1 MTMLPITGPEEP
13 VEVGTDPQAGTDLP
27 PGRSA
32 FRRFRRHPV
41 AVGSVVFLFLV
52 VLAAVFARPL
62 SGHDPNVIDL
72 LAARAAPSGEH
83 LLGTDSTGRDVLSRL
98 LFAGRISLGVGI
110 ASAALAVVL
119 GTLLGSIAGLLGGW
133 VDGIVMRLADV
144 FMSFP
149 SLVVIV
155 VVAGILGPSV
165 VTMII
170 AIGLFQWPVCGRIVR
185 GVTLSLREQEYV
197 LASRAT
203 GAGSLWLMR
212 KHIIPAALPPVS
224 VASTLA
230 VAQAIGL
237 EATLSFLGLGVQPP
251 AASWGNM
258 LTDAQSLTVI
268 RSEPWLWLSPG
279 IAVALTVLAVNFVG
293 DGLRDAVD
301 PRQS

>member
-1 MTMLPITGPEEP
+1 MTSTTLAAAP
-13 VEVGTDPQAGTDLP
+13 V
-27 PGRSA
+27 GRSPA
-32 FRRFRRHPV
+32 AAALRRFRKHPA
-41 AVGSVVFLFLV
+41 AVVSVLFIALV
-52 VLAAVFARPL
+52 VLAAIFARPL
-62 SGHDPNVIDL
+62 SGHDPNAIDL
-72 LAARAAPSGEH
+72 LSARSGPSGDH

-110 ASAALAVVL
+110 ASAAIAVVV

-133 VDGIVMRLADV
+133 VDGLVMRLADV

-165 VTMII
+165 LTMVI

-185 GVTLSLREQEYV
+185 GVTLSLREQEFV

-203 GAGSLWLMR
+203 GAGPLWLMR

-224 VASTLA
+224 VVATLA
-230 VAQAIGL
+230 VAQAIAL

-251 AASWGNM
+251 ASSWGNM

-279 IAVALTVLAVNFVG
+279 VAVALTVLAVNFVG

-301 PRQS
+301 PRSAS

>member
-1 MTMLPITGPEEP
+1 MTTAVASPWRS
-13 VEVGTDPQAGTDLP
+13 
-27 PGRSA
+27 GR
-32 FRRFRRHPV
+32 RRFRRHPA
-41 AVGSVVFLFLV
+41 AVIGVVFLLIV
-52 VLAAVFARPL
+52 VLAAIFARPL
-62 SGHDPNVIDL
+62 SGHDPNAIDL
-72 LAARAAPSGEH
+72 LHARAAPSRGH
-83 LLGTDSTGRDVLSRL
+83 LLGTDSTGRDVFSRL

-110 ASAALAVVL
+110 ASAGLAVFLGTVL
-119 GTLLGSIAGLLGGW
+119 GGLAGLLGGW
-133 VDGIVMRLADV
+133 VDSLVMRLADV

-155 VVAGILGPSV
+155 VVSGILGPSV
-165 VTMII
+165 LTMII
-170 AIGLFQWPVCGRIVR
+170 AIGLFQWPICGRIVR

-212 KHIIPAALPPVS
+212 SHIMPAALPPIS
-224 VASTLA
+224 VAATLA
-230 VAQAIGL
+230 VAQAVGL

-268 RSEPWLWLSPG
+268 RTEPWLWLSPG

-301 PRQS
+301 PRQR

>member
-1 MTMLPITGPEEP
+1 MTATTVAAP
-13 VEVGTDPQAGTDLP
+13 A
-27 PGRSA
+27 GRSPA
-32 FRRFRRHPV
+32 AAALRRFRKHPAALV
-41 AVGSVVFLFLV
+41 SIVFILLV
-52 VLAAVFARPL
+52 VLAAIFARPL
-62 SGHDPNVIDL
+62 SGHDPNAIDL
-72 LAARAAPSGEH
+72 LNARSGPSGDH

-110 ASAALAVVL
+110 ASAAIAVVV
-119 GTLLGSIAGLLGGW
+119 GTLLGAIAGLLGGW
-133 VDGIVMRLADV
+133 VDGLVMRLADV
-144 FMSFP
+144 FLSFP

-165 VTMII
+165 LTMVI

-185 GVTLSLREQEYV
+185 GVTLSLREQEFV

-203 GAGSLWLMR
+203 GAGPLWLMR

-224 VASTLA
+224 VVATLA
-230 VAQAIGL
+230 VAQAIAL

-279 IAVALTVLAVNFVG
+279 IAVALTVLAVNFIG

-301 PRQS
+301 PRSAS